1 MYGSGK
7 CSAQHVVSVQLTAP
21 RFCFYSNCML
31 LTAPCVYTQMNGN
44 TRQRPG
50 GTDELCGE
58 GDTAGSSEGLEVA
71 GRNATGGERSPGKA
85 LGSAKALRPGSLGQ
99 VWKGA
104 DD

>member
-7 CSAQHVVSVQLTAP
+7 CSAQHVVSVQLTAT

-58 GDTAGSSEGLEVA
+58 GDTAGSSEGLEAA
-71 GRNATGGERSPGKA
+71 GRNATGGEGRGREVQA
-85 LGSAKALRPGSLGQ
+85 RRWDQ
-99 VWKGA
+99 QRH
-104 DD
+104 